1 MPEKVTWETTILY
14 TDLFMKKNSFWKY
27 KIMIKFAILKMYP
40 LSPSMKKT
48 QLLTVHRTD
57 TVLIQV
63 TVIKSICIPAELN
76 TV

>member
-1 MPEKVTWETTILY
+1 
-14 TDLFMKKNSFWKY
+14 
-27 KIMIKFAILKMYP
+27 MYP